1 MDHFVAWR
9 GQQIHVADTGHG
21 EPLLLVPGLGNN
33 IDMWAPFMEQF
44 RERRVIRLEAPGT
57 GQSSTPAFPV
67 GIPALAEMLKAIL
80 DDRQIEWA
88 DVVGFSY
95 GGAVAQQFAYDYPE
109 RVRRL
114 VLAATFCGVGA
125 IPGSPAALM
134 SLATP
139 LRYYSPSYYNRTAAV
154 TSGGVTGRDWTVR
167 QWMIAARRSHPPS
180 SVGYAMQLMGIMGW
194 SSRGFLQHIPHETLV
209 ICGDDDPLVPVANG
223 EMLARLI
230 PRARLEVVERA
241 GHLLLWD
248 DAKNVSRLIRRFLNS
263 ETTDP
268 TAPRR
273 TSPRPS
279 IGVAEAAAAPP
290 RN

>member
-1 MDHFVAWR
+1 MGQFVAWR
-9 GQQIHVADTGHG
+9 GHQIHVADTGRG

-67 GIPALAEMLKAIL
+67 GIPALAEMLKAVL

-88 DVVGFSY
+88 DLVGFSY

-125 IPGSPAALM
+125 VPGSPAALM

-194 SSRGFLQHIPHETLV
+194 SSLGFLEHIPHETLV

-248 DAKNVSRLIRRFLNS
+248 DARNVSRLIRRFLNS
-263 ETTDP
+263 ESTDP

-273 TSPRPS
+273 TSPRPTL
-279 IGVAEAAAAPP
+279 GVAQASAAPES
-290 RN
+290 

>member
-1 MDHFVAWR
+1 MGQFVAWR
-9 GQQIHVADTGHG
+9 GHQIHVADTGRG

-67 GIPALAEMLKAIL
+67 GIPALAEMLRAVL

-95 GGAVAQQFAYDYPE
+95 GGAVAQQFAYNYPE

-125 IPGSPAALM
+125 VPGSPAALM
-134 SLATP
+134 SLTTP

-194 SSRGFLQHIPHETLV
+194 SSLGFLEHIPHETLV

-230 PRARLEVVERA
+230 PRARLEVVEGA

-248 DAKNVSRLIRRFLNS
+248 DARNVSRLIRRFLNS

-273 TSPRPS
+273 TSRRPTL
-279 IGVAEAAAAPP
+279 GVAEAAAAPP
-290 RN
+290 QV